1 MSSRILTER
10 RRLRARL
17 ALRLGH
23 SAWIRVRVQGS
34 LVLLD
39 WAGAAGREALANC
52 LGLGYGA
59 QRKVVSRGRSV
70 SGSAGRGK
78 GEEGMGVSFA
88 STWTDARRGEV
99 PGREDLASIDT
110 SPSLFPYASDQA
122 ERDEVG
128 RAGTGVDSWTV
139 LMGGEGEWGRKQKFD
154 EPGSRRLYLQ
164 RGLASCHILREKR

>member
-1 MSSRILTER
+1 MLRERDLLRVLRIGHSVWV
-10 RRLRARL
+10 RLRVRDPTLPLGWASAVGHEPL
-17 ALRLGH
+17 ALR
-23 SAWIRVRVQGS
+23 
-34 LVLLD
+34 
-39 WAGAAGREALANC
+39 

-78 GEEGMGVSFA
+78 GEEDMGVGFA
-88 STWTDARRGEV
+88 SVRTDARRGEV
-99 PGREDLASIDT
+99 AGREDLASIDT

-139 LMGGEGEWGRKQKFD
+139 LMGGEGERGTEAKVRRAR
-154 EPGSRRLYLQ
+154 EPTSPSPARVSKLSYP
-164 RGLASCHILREKR
+164 AREEVVNG